1 MKLDVVYTWV
11 DGSNINYI
19 DSWNSYAK
27 VKKDRNPERYRD
39 TFSLLKYSMRSL
51 ERYFPF
57 VRKVY
62 LVTARPQIPHWLL
75 SSHPD
80 LEIIHHDQIISS
92 EYLPTFNSNVIES
105 YLHNIPGISQHF
117 LYLNDDHLFGA
128 PTSIERFYEAPI
140 YKVYNTLF
148 GENLSWR
155 LYDGYHDIIGLGLI
169 EHNPIFIN
177 KQFWEEAFELY
188 PDKTHKTRS
197 SKFRNRTDFSPL
209 KLYRYHLLRNYPE
222 LCAAVPV
229 CELLRYH
236 TFVKITNDLNKQRRI
251 CTRLNRKMPEF
262 YCLNDDMRTQS
273 NQKIVQIWR
282 DFLEKTYPYKSK
294 FER

>member
-1 MKLDVVYTWV
+1 MKLDIVYTWV
-11 DGSNINYI
+11 DGSDIEYI
-19 DSWNSYAK
+19 DSWNRYAK

-57 VRKVY
+57 ARKIY
-62 LVTARPQIPHWLL
+62 LVTARPQIPAWLEVH
-75 SSHPD
+75 HPNV
-80 LEIIHHDQIISS
+80 EIIHHDQIISP

-105 YLHNIPGISQHF
+105 YLHKIPGISEHF

-128 PTSIERFYEAPI
+128 PTSLERFYEAPI

-177 KQFWEEAFELY
+177 KQFWEEAFQLY
-188 PDKTHKTRS
+188 PDKTHHTRS
-197 SKFRNRTDFSPL
+197 SKFRQPTDFFPL

-222 LCAAVPV
+222 LCEPIPIYK
-229 CELLRYH
+229 LLGYH
-236 TFVKITNDLNKQRRI
+236 EFYKITNNLTKQKRI
-251 CTRLNRKMPEF
+251 CDRLTIKRPEF
-262 YCLNDDMRTQS
+262 YCLNDDMGTQP

-282 DFLEKTYPYKSK
+282 NFLETAYPKKSI